1 MTKDPN
7 KLMSHWIAAVKQ
19 VAYQLTDI
27 GTTTSD
33 KDIIIA
39 LKLGLPNSYKNFV
52 VTLDSTPFDQLTLDY
67 VTMRLLNEESRQAPH
82 APQAEHALAA
92 TVKHRC
98 YHCGKHGHFAADCSK
113 QAQDS
118 ASNVDL
124 PQGKCMKCEHARL
137 AFTAEDE
144 TSFAF

>member
-1 MTKDPN
+1 
-7 KLMSHWIAAVKQ
+7 MSHWIAVVKQ
-19 VAYQLTDI
+19 VAYQLTEI
-27 GTTTSD
+27 GATASD
-33 KDIIIA
+33 EDIIVA
-39 LKLGLPNSYKNFV
+39 LTLGLPNSYENFV

-67 VTMRLLNEESRQAPH
+67 ITMRLLNEESRQAPH
-82 APQAEHALAA
+82 APQAEHAFTA

-98 YHCGKHGHFAADCSK
+98 YRCGKHGHFAADCSK

-124 PQGKCMKCEHARL
+124 PQGKCMKCEHAGL
-137 AFTAEDE
+137 AFTAEDD